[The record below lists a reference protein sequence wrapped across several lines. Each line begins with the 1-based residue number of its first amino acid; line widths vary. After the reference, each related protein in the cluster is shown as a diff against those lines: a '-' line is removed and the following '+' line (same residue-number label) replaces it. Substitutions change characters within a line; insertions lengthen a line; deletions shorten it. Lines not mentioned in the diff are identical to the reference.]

1 MTMGLSMSI
10 QANIV
15 KKCAPRLGWPVT
27 VLLLALFLAG
37 CAGPVGVTRIS
48 PTDSYIRSTANPLS
62 QGEISNTV
70 AAVLHRYNRLEV
82 YKNDP
87 VGTIQYLHERSQ
99 SDERRDLLFAL
110 AELSYRHGETLVKA
124 GSATKLAL
132 SQDYFLQTA
141 LYAYYFLLGEGREE
155 LPSAYDIRFREAC
168 DLYNRSLWRAF
179 PANADGSL
187 QINGGDRQ
195 LPVGKLSL
203 IINPAPIKWAMAD
216 ITGMF
221 PSDAYQIRGFSV
233 RNRTPGLGLP
243 LSGTTRKTT
252 DAPNGG
258 ILPITAFLRL
268 PGGIRTF
275 HGGATQAVLELYS
288 AYDSTAVEVNG
299 KIVPIETDSTTPLA
313 FRLNDSELWNAGIT
327 RFLTGDRV
335 NKRMLL
341 MQPYQA
347 GRIPVVFVHGTA
359 SSPAWWAEMLNTLRA
374 DPDIRRH
381 FQFWFYQYNSS
392 NMIVVSAA
400 EMREVI
406 ADMVQKLDPQ
416 QQDPALQQMVIIG
429 HSQGGLLTK
438 MTAIEPE
445 NSLWR
450 AVSDAPLEELKLDP
464 EVADLARR
472 SLFFSPLPFVKRV
485 VFISTPHRGSF
496 LTKDWVRNIISK
508 TITLP
513 LNLTQKGSE
522 LFSNS
527 LGKLKLPAK
536 MRGKIPS
543 SIDGMSSDNPVLQ
556 ALVTIPLRPG
566 VVGHSIISVKP
577 GMDLAS
583 GNDGVVE
590 YNSAHLEGVESELVV
605 RSGHSCQEH
614 PFTIEEVRRILREHV
629 NLDSAA
635 PAVAGGSGVMAL
647 PGQSASQG
655 VK

>member
-1 MTMGLSMSI
+1 MSI
-10 QANIV
+10 QTKSLIKYV
-15 KKCAPRLGWPVT
+15 PWQGWQAVVLLM
-27 VLLLALFLAG
+27 VLLLTG

-48 PTDSYIRSTANPLS
+48 PTDSYVRSTINPLN

-70 AAVLHRYNRLEV
+70 AAVLHRYNRLAD
-82 YKNDP
+82 YKSDP
-87 VGTIQYLHERSQ
+87 VGTIQYLHERSK

-110 AELSYRHGETLVKA
+110 AELSYRHGDSLVKG
-124 GSATKLAL
+124 GSTAKQALA
-132 SQDYFLQTA
+132 QDYFLQTA

-187 QINGGDRQ
+187 QIGGGDRQ

-203 IINPAPIKWAMAD
+203 TINAVPMKWAMAD
-216 ITGMF
+216 IAGLF

-243 LSGTTRKTT
+243 LSGMTRKSPES
-252 DAPNGG
+252 PNGG
-258 ILPITAFLRL
+258 MLPITAFLRL
-268 PGGIRTF
+268 PGGIKTF
-275 HGGATQAVLELYS
+275 HGGATAAALELYS

-299 KIVPIETDSTTPLA
+299 QNVPIETDSTTPLA
-313 FRLNDSELWNAGIT
+313 LRLNDSELWNAGIT

-335 NKRMLL
+335 NKRILL
-341 MQPYQA
+341 IQPYQA
-347 GRIPVVFVHGTA
+347 GRIPVIFVHGTA

-374 DPDIRRH
+374 DPDIRKH

-392 NMIVVSAA
+392 NMIVISAA

-406 ADMVQKLDPQ
+406 ADMVKKLDPQ

-438 MTAIEPE
+438 MTAIEPKD
-445 NSLWR
+445 SLWW
-450 AVSDAPLEELKLDP
+450 AVSDTPLEDLKLEP

-472 SLFFSPLPFVKRV
+472 SLLFSPLPFVKRV
-485 VFISTPHRGSF
+485 VFISTPHRGSY
-496 LTKDWVRNIISK
+496 LTKDWVRTIISK

-513 LNLTQKGSE
+513 LNLTQKGSDF
-522 LFSNS
+522 FSNA
-527 LGKLKLPAK
+527 LGMLKLPAK

-543 SIDGMSSDNPVLQ
+543 SIDGMSSDNPVLK

-577 GMDLAS
+577 GMDLES

-590 YNSAHLEGVESELVV
+590 YSSAHIEGVESELVV

-614 PFTIEEVRRILREHV
+614 PFTIEEIRRILREHV

-635 PAVAGGSGVMAL
+635 PAVAEGGGIMAL
-647 PGQSASQG
+647 PGQTVSEG